1 MSKSERNGK
10 RKKRSAFQTRV
21 PDLGYYF
28 IVTDTNET
36 EANYLYGLR
45 DSLPQELQGRIVIKV
60 SKAKTDEL
68 VNACKE
74 QSSMEPQFGQPWI
87 VFDRDKVVPFD
98 QIIAEANHEGINVGW
113 SNPCIEI
120 WFDAYF
126 GRMHSYQDSVSCCRG
141 FSSTFEK
148 RTGQEYQKSSKQ
160 IYFLLNRYGDEKRA
174 VEIAE
179 NRFMQYLNDGF
190 IKPSEMCPCTTIQHL
205 IDEIKSKIERNL

>member
-74 QSSMEPQFGQPWI
+74 QSSIEPQFGQPGLCLT
-87 VFDRDKVVPFD
+87 
-98 QIIAEANHEGINVGW
+98 GIRLY
-113 SNPCIEI
+113 PLI
-120 WFDAYF
+120 
-126 GRMHSYQDSVSCCRG
+126 
-141 FSSTFEK
+141 K
-148 RTGQEYQKSSKQ
+148 
-160 IYFLLNRYGDEKRA
+160 LLLKLIMKA
-174 VEIAE
+174 S
-179 NRFMQYLNDGF
+179 MLDGP
-190 IKPSEMCPCTTIQHL
+190 IPA
-205 IDEIKSKIERNL
+205 